1 MGFAKAM
8 RVQRHRVSKPEEVTD
23 ALTWLINF
31 FLLFELVSPCTFF
44 SFFSLQILMRD
55 QGFSGGKPDSRR

>member
-44 SFFSLQILMRD
+44 SFFFPSNLD
-55 QGFSGGKPDSRR
+55 AGPGFFRG